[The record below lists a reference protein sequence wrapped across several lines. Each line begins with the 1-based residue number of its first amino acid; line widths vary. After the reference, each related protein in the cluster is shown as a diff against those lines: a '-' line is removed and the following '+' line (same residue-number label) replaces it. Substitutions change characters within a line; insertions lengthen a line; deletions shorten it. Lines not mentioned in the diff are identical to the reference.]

1 MVNSLWFREWHDAG
15 VGGALEVPE
24 EEEAEERVGVAF
36 EGLAVG
42 RSGPHSEEARGLR
55 WRATG
60 SPASAEGG
68 QPTEAGRQAQGP
80 EAPVCPEAASRRQ
93 IREDRCVWKQNWT
106 HEIKQNYMQ
115 ITRVKWWH
123 VVTDVTQYL
132 LDRRYGYHY
141 HKSRYGPEQSS
152 SVDAHKYSNDRAG
165 RLGPTLFPGDTSAED
180 MPAETLETAPADI
193 PPPIPTSPAAPV
205 AGPSAT
211 VTKPA
216 SKKPPAKKQNTDS
229 DAEEIDLTKTSS
241 DEEEEESD
249 TDADPE
255 VVYMAVSLKERF
267 PGHTDSEY
275 SDHDG
280 A

>member
-1 MVNSLWFREWHDAG
+1 M
-15 VGGALEVPE
+15 
-24 EEEAEERVGVAF
+24 
-36 EGLAVG
+36 
-42 RSGPHSEEARGLR
+42 
-55 WRATG
+55 
-60 SPASAEGG
+60 
-68 QPTEAGRQAQGP
+68 
-80 EAPVCPEAASRRQ
+80 
-93 IREDRCVWKQNWT
+93 
-106 HEIKQNYMQ
+106 
-115 ITRVKWWH
+115 
-123 VVTDVTQYL
+123 TDVTQYL

-141 HKSRYGPEQSS
+141 HKSKYGPDQSG

-180 MPAETLETAPADI
+180 MPAETPETAPADI
-193 PPPIPTSPAAPV
+193 PPAIPASPAAPV

-216 SKKPPAKKQNTDS
+216 SKKPPAKKQNTGS
-229 DAEEIDLTKTSS
+229 DADEIDLTKTCS

-249 TDADPE
+249 ADADPE